1 MVFAYMII
9 MILPVIFFMM
19 FIIATSLMS
28 GNEYIDTYGV
38 VADGNQIG
46 QYAKLA
52 LFPKSI
58 SFEQY
63 MNILLKNSDFLFYFW
78 NSILISVPSA
88 FGLIVVSFFGGYGL
102 AKFEFLGKKALFLC
116 LILIVM
122 IPYQLMLA
130 PQLMVMNKINLL
142 NTRLAVILPN
152 VFLPFGTY
160 LMYQFMR
167 NVSDECLEAAKV
179 DGAGQFMTLFHIVL
193 PQVRAGIVSLLI
205 LNLIDTWNLV
215 EQPLIFI
222 QNQFKYPLSVV
233 LSDMGGDMQNN
244 IFTCCLVFLVPLVLM
259 FLICKDNL
267 LEGIQKSIIRKVGQ

>member
-1 MVFAYMII
+1 
-9 MILPVIFFMM
+9 
-19 FIIATSLMS
+19 MS
-28 GNEYIDTYGV
+28 GNEYIDTYGM

-63 MNILLKNSDFLFYFW
+63 INILFKNSDFLFYFW
-78 NSILISVPSA
+78 NSIWISVPSA
-88 FGLIVVSFFGGYGL
+88 FGLIVVSFFGGYGF

-116 LILIVM
+116 MILIVM

-130 PQLMVMNKINLL
+130 PQLMVMNKMNLL

-167 NVSDECLEAAKV
+167 NVPDECLEAAKV
-179 DGAGQFMTLFHIVL
+179 DGAGQFMILFHIVL
-193 PQVRAGIVSLLI
+193 PQVRTGIVSLLI

-233 LSDMGGDMQNN
+233 LSDMGQDMKNN
-244 IFTCCLVFLVPLVLM
+244 IFACCLVFLVPLVLM

-267 LEGIQKSIIRKVGQ
+267 LEGIQKSIIRKVGAIK